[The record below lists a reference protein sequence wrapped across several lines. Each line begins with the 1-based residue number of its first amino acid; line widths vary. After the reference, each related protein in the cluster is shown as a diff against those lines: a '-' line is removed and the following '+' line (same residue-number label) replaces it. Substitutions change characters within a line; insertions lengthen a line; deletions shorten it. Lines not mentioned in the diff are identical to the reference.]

1 MYYFHKKLKIKKKK
15 QKKNIFS
22 GFFRWVFWVFLGGF
36 FIANPVEVSIHG
48 VGLSLVNNA
57 ESVRRELAYL
67 TLSSSDI
74 VWEVR
79 KEGKQR
85 YKARES

>member
-1 MYYFHKKLKIKKKK
+1 MCFL
-15 QKKNIFS
+15 
-22 GFFRWVFWVFLGGF
+22 GFFGGVFLGGF

>member
-1 MYYFHKKLKIKKKK
+1 
-15 QKKNIFS
+15 
-22 GFFRWVFWVFLGGF
+22 VGF

-79 KEGKQR
+79 KEGTQR
-85 YKARES
+85 YKARESYDGNFFFAYEQYLAS